1 MLYNNKKFASGKFG
15 GNIMA
20 VLENYFIILKKSV
33 RFPMAQGTQNR
44 SVIIWYSSQRI
55 VD

>member
-1 MLYNNKKFASGKFG
+1 
-15 GNIMA
+15 MA